1 MGAGGVI
8 CKCGGGVPR
17 GREARLAGGSRR
29 GWADRG
35 IRAVMALSV
44 RPQFLPVVALTVLVA
59 ACGDDTGREDATAAS
74 GTDVDPSGLTVPP
87 VTSTEAP
94 ATTTDLP
101 TGADTTSNPSGV
113 SGSTS
118 SEPSTGAVS
127 ATEPGSTGPG
137 TTMTTGGPGETTDTS
152 GETSASSTGDAP
164 CAMGTQLCEANVL
177 KVCDGMG
184 GFSSET
190 PCAKECDEVLGCIEC
205 TPGSYQCV
213 GPKSQVCAQDGSAW
227 IDGQTCDEVQGLS
240 CDANTGECAGACANL
255 GTSYIGCDYYPV
267 VTQQLDIY
275 VGANPYA
282 VAVANTTNQEA
293 TITITRGANA
303 VANGV
308 VAAGSVKVF
317 PLPWVNELAKGTGPT
332 ALVVDGAYRL
342 RSTQPVTVYQYN
354 PLNADVTNDASLM
367 LPVNTW
373 TGNYL
378 VAAWQYWSGYPGFYS
393 VTASQDNTK
402 VTLKA
407 PKGGVPTQAGG
418 GVDGQGNGVVMMNEG
433 DVLQV
438 MTGNGGDETGAIV
451 TADKPVQVVGGH
463 DCTQVPIG
471 TAACDHLEES
481 MFPIEALAK
490 EYIVVPPV
498 QVPNDQLE
506 KAIRVR
512 IIASED
518 NTTLTFDPDQPVG
531 KLLAKAG
538 DFVEIPNT
546 TAKFVVKSDKK
557 ILVAEYMVGQNAN
570 FGTSDPA
577 MIIAVPTAQFRSNY
591 LFYAQTGWQANYVD
605 IIAPDGSATTV
616 DGAPVNNFK
625 VIGATG
631 YSLAHVKLSNAG
643 DGSHT
648 VASDKKVGI
657 TVYGVVNY
665 GSYWYPGGLD
675 LDVIPQ

>member
-1 MGAGGVI
+1 MASPAS
-8 CKCGGGVPR
+8 PR
-17 GREARLAGGSRR
+17 ILHAAALA
-29 GWADRG
+29 
-35 IRAVMALSV
+35 
-44 RPQFLPVVALTVLVA
+44 VLVV
-59 ACGDDTGREDATAAS
+59 ACGDDGGTGSSTTAT
-74 GTDVDPSGLTVPP
+74 GTDPTAVTVTTA
-87 VTSTEAP
+87 TSTEAP
-94 ATTTDLP
+94 PTTSAPTTTE
-101 TGADTTSNPSGV
+101 TTSNPSGASDTV
-113 SGSTS
+113 S
-118 SEPSTGAVS
+118 
-127 ATEPGSTGPG
+127 TEPGSTGMTDPG
-137 TTMTTGGPGETTDTS
+137 TTGTTTMSTGPGTGD
-152 GETSASSTGDAP
+152 TSASSTGEITASSSSTGEPP
-164 CAMGTQLCEANVL
+164 CPMGTQLCEANVL
-177 KVCDGMG
+177 KVCDGLG
-184 GFSSET
+184 GFSSEM
-190 PCAKECDEVLGCIEC
+190 PCAKLCDEVLGCIEC
-205 TPGSYQCV
+205 EPGSHQCV
-213 GPKSQVCAQDGSAW
+213 GLKSQVCLDDGSGW
-227 IDGQTCDEVQGLS
+227 VDQQTCDDVQGLS
-240 CDANTGECAGACANL
+240 CDANSGECVGACANL

-267 VTQQLDIY
+267 VTQQLDAY
-275 VGANPYA
+275 VGNNPYA
-282 VAVANTTNQEA
+282 VAVANTTNQA
-293 TITITRGANA
+293 ANITITRGANA
-303 VANGV
+303 VANGMV
-308 VAAGSVKVF
+308 PAGSVKVF
-317 PLPWVNELAKGTGPT
+317 TLPWVNELAKGTGPS

-378 VAAWQYWSGYPGFYS
+378 VASWQYWIGYPGFYS

-418 GVDGQGNGVVMMNEG
+418 GVDAQGNGVVMMNEG

-438 MTGNGGDETGAIV
+438 ITGNNGDETGAIV
-451 TADKPVQVVGGH
+451 AADKPVQVVGGH

-471 TAACDHLEES
+471 IAACDHLEES

-518 NTTLTFDPDQPVG
+518 NTTLTFDPDQPVA

-546 TAKFVVKSDKK
+546 VAKFVVKSDKK
-557 ILVAEYMVGQNAN
+557 ILVAEYMVGQQAN

>member
-1 MGAGGVI
+1 
-8 CKCGGGVPR
+8 
-17 GREARLAGGSRR
+17 
-29 GWADRG
+29 
-35 IRAVMALSV
+35 
-44 RPQFLPVVALTVLVA
+44 
-59 ACGDDTGREDATAAS
+59 
-74 GTDVDPSGLTVPP
+74 
-87 VTSTEAP
+87 
-94 ATTTDLP
+94 
-101 TGADTTSNPSGV
+101 
-113 SGSTS
+113 
-118 SEPSTGAVS
+118 
-127 ATEPGSTGPG
+127 
-137 TTMTTGGPGETTDTS
+137 
-152 GETSASSTGDAP
+152 
-164 CAMGTQLCEANVL
+164 
-177 KVCDGMG
+177 
-184 GFSSET
+184 
-190 PCAKECDEVLGCIEC
+190 
-205 TPGSYQCV
+205 
-213 GPKSQVCAQDGSAW
+213 
-227 IDGQTCDEVQGLS
+227 
-240 CDANTGECAGACANL
+240 
-255 GTSYIGCDYYPV
+255 V

-557 ILVAEYMVGQNAN
+557 ILVAEYMVGQQRELRDQRPGDDHRGAD
-570 FGTSDPA
+570 GPVPLELPVLRADRLAGELRRYHRAGRQRDDGRRGAGQQLQGDRCDRVLAGPREAQQRGRRLAHGGVRQEGRDHGVRGGELRELLVPGRARSGRDPA
-577 MIIAVPTAQFRSNY
+577 VSSRRRGRGRWRGSSGRGSWGARA
-591 LFYAQTGWQANYVD
+591 TGW
-605 IIAPDGSATTV
+605 S
-616 DGAPVNNFK
+616 
-625 VIGATG
+625 
-631 YSLAHVKLSNAG
+631 S
-643 DGSHT
+643 
-648 VASDKKVGI
+648 
-657 TVYGVVNY
+657 
-665 GSYWYPGGLD
+665 W
-675 LDVIPQ
+675 

>member
-1 MGAGGVI
+1 MVIAGPRAGGGSWYWPGMASYDRSHI
-8 CKCGGGVPR
+8 LH
-17 GREARLAGGSRR
+17 AAALA
-29 GWADRG
+29 
-35 IRAVMALSV
+35 
-44 RPQFLPVVALTVLVA
+44 VLVA
-59 ACGDDTGREDATAAS
+59 ACGDDAGSETSTAATGTGTSASSVTVTAAS
-74 GTDVDPSGLTVPP
+74 T
-87 VTSTEAP
+87 TEASSP
-94 ATTTDLP
+94 TTDTPTTATTT
-101 TGADTTSNPSGV
+101 TNPSGA
-113 SGSTS
+113 SDTATSDPSTS
-118 SEPSTGAVS
+118 AVS
-127 ATEPGSTGPG
+127 ATEPGTTGPG
-137 TTMTTGGPGETTDTS
+137 TSVTATTGPGTSETSTTTGTETTASSSSS
-152 GETSASSTGDAP
+152 GEMP
-164 CAMGTQLCEANVL
+164 CPMGTQLCEGNVL
-177 KVCDGMG
+177 KVCDGVG

-190 PCAKECDEVLGCIEC
+190 PCATMCDEVLGCIEC
-205 TPGSYQCV
+205 APGSHQCV
-213 GPKSQVCAQDGSAW
+213 GPKSQVCLDDGSAW
-227 IDGQTCDEVQGLS
+227 VDGQTCDEVQGLA
-240 CDANTGECAGACANL
+240 CDANSGECTGACANL

-267 VTQQLDIY
+267 VTQQLDAY
-275 VGANPYA
+275 VGGNPYA
-282 VAVANTTNQEA
+282 VAVANTTNQA
-293 TITITRGANA
+293 ANITITKGGNN
-303 VANGV
+303 VMVGM

-317 PLPWVNELAKGTGPT
+317 QLPWVNALALGTGPS

-378 VAAWQYWSGYPGFYS
+378 VASWQYWIGYPGFYS

-402 VTLKA
+402 VTVKA
-407 PKGGVPTQAGG
+407 PKGGVATQAGG

-438 MTGNGGDETGAIV
+438 MTGNGGDETGTIV

-518 NTTLTFDPDQPVG
+518 NTTLTFDPDQPVA
-531 KLLAKAG
+531 KVLAKAG

-557 ILVAEYMVGQNAN
+557 ILVAEYMVGQQAN

-577 MIIAVPTAQFRSNY
+577 MIIAVPTAQFRSSY
-591 LFYAQTGWQANYVD
+591 LFYAQTGWKANYVD

-643 DGSHT
+643 DGSHN
-648 VASDKKVGI
+648 VMSDKKVGI
-657 TVYGVVNY
+657 TVYGVVDY